1 MLDGACRRRWHI
13 ECDWDFKSSDFR
25 KPESVHPK
33 PTNQPMK
40 TTHITRYA
48 LLLSLAAMPF
58 SFGQTTEKKETI
70 IKEETKIVK
79 EGKVPA
85 PGSIASVIHDGV
97 TFSILAKAVKA
108 ADLEETLSGK
118 GPYTIFAPTDEA
130 FGKLPSGALEKLMLP
145 ENKEKLRTLLTYH
158 VIPGQFL
165 SSALKDG
172 DITTLSGDKL
182 DVDVEGKGIEVDN
195 AKVASA
201 DVVATNGVFHSVGKV
216 LVPKSLDGFEGLDH
230 DD

>member
-1 MLDGACRRRWHI
+1 
-13 ECDWDFKSSDFR
+13 
-25 KPESVHPK
+25 
-33 PTNQPMK
+33 MK

-58 SFGQTTEKKETI
+58 GFAQTEKKETV
-70 IKEETKIVK
+70 IKEETTIVK
-79 EGKVPA
+79 EGNVPA
-85 PGSIASVIHDGV
+85 PGSIASVIHDGA

-108 ADLEETLSGK
+108 AELEETLSGK
-118 GPYTIFAPTDEA
+118 GPFTIFAPTDEA
-130 FGKLPSGALEKLMLP
+130 FGKLPSGALEKLLLP

-165 SSALKDG
+165 STSLKDG
-172 DITTLSGDKL
+172 DLTTLSGDKL
-182 DVDVEGKGIEVDN
+182 DIDVEGKEIEVDN

-216 LVPKSLDGFEGLDH
+216 LVPKSLDGFAGLDH

>member
-1 MLDGACRRRWHI
+1 
-13 ECDWDFKSSDFR
+13 
-25 KPESVHPK
+25 
-33 PTNQPMK
+33 MK

-58 SFGQTTEKKETI
+58 GFAQTEKKETI

-118 GPYTIFAPTDEA
+118 GPFTIFAPTDEA
-130 FGKLPSGALEKLMLP
+130 FGKLPSGALEKLLLP

-158 VIPGQFL
+158 VIPGQVL

-172 DITTLSGDKL
+172 DVTTLSGDKL
-182 DVDVEGKGIEVDN
+182 DIDVEGKEIEVDN

-201 DVVATNGVFHSVGKV
+201 DVMATNGVFHSVGKV
-216 LVPKSLDGFEGLDH
+216 LVPKSLDGFAGLDH

>member
-1 MLDGACRRRWHI
+1 
-13 ECDWDFKSSDFR
+13 
-25 KPESVHPK
+25 
-33 PTNQPMK
+33 MK
-40 TTHITRYA
+40 TTHVTRYA
-48 LLLSLAAMPF
+48 LLLSLAALAPF
-58 SFGQTTEKKETI
+58 ASAQTTKKETVVT
-70 IKEETKIVK
+70 EEKTVVK
-79 EGKVPA
+79 ETKVPA

-108 ADLEETLSGK
+108 AELEETLSGK
-118 GPYTIFAPTDEA
+118 GPFTIFAPTDEA
-130 FGKLPSGALEKLMLP
+130 FGKLPSGALEKLLLP

-158 VIPGQFL
+158 VIAGQFL
-165 SSALKDG
+165 SSSLKDG

-201 DVVATNGVFHSVGKV
+201 DVMATNGVFHSVGKV
-216 LVPKSLDGFEGLDH
+216 LVPKSLDGFAGLDH